1 LSPRGLGPRHADVKR
16 LRALLRDGKARDAEQ
31 AFVLEG
37 PRVIEGAL
45 ERGVVLDALYL
56 GPNADVA
63 FAPLVKRVSAAGT
76 PILGLAEGV
85 LEKVGS
91 TRTPQPLLGIARRVT
106 QPFAAV
112 PGSGAAVVAVG
123 IADPGNLGTIIR
135 SSEAAGVDAV
145 VTCGNSVDAQNPKAV
160 RSSAGAIFGITVME
174 AGDPVELLEMLATH
188 GRRRLGTRAAGGEA
202 YSEVDF
208 TVPSALVFGNEAHG
222 LAPEVDGR
230 LDGHVT
236 IPMTSRAESL
246 NVAMAAT
253 VLVFEVARQRTVAGT
268 SR

>member
-16 LRALLRDGKARDAEQ
+16 LRALLRDGKVRDTEE

-45 ERGVVLDALYL
+45 ERGVVLETLYL
-56 GPNADVA
+56 GPHADVA
-63 FAPLVKRVSAAGT
+63 FAPLVKRVSAGGT
-76 PILGLAEGV
+76 PIAELAEGV

-91 TRTPQPLLGIARRVT
+91 TRTPQPLLGVAHRVT
-106 QPFAAV
+106 RPFTAI
-112 PGSGAAVVAVG
+112 PGSGAAVVTVG

-135 SSEAAGVDAV
+135 SAEAAGVDAV
-145 VTCGNSVDAQNPKAV
+145 VTCDNSVDAQNPKAV

-174 AGDPVELLEMLATH
+174 AGDPVELLEVLATQ
-188 GRRRLGTRAAGGEA
+188 GRRRLGTRASGGEA
-202 YSEVDF
+202 YHDVDF
-208 TVPSALVFGNEAHG
+208 TVPTALVFGNEAHG
-222 LAPEVDGR
+222 LAPEVGEH

-236 IPMTSRAESL
+236 IPMTPSAESL

-253 VLVFEVARQRTVAGT
+253 VLVFEVARQRAAAGT

>member
-16 LRALLRDGKARDAEQ
+16 LRALLRDGKARDAEH

-45 ERGVVLDALYL
+45 ARGVVLDALYL
-56 GPNADVA
+56 APFADVA
-63 FAPLVKRVSAAGT
+63 FAPLVQKVSAAGT
-76 PILGLAEGV
+76 PISALAEGV

-91 TRTPQPLLGIARRVT
+91 TRTPQPLLGIARSVT
-106 QPFAAV
+106 QPLATI
-112 PGSGAAVVAVG
+112 PGSGTAIVAVG
-123 IADPGNLGTIIR
+123 IADPGNLGTMIR
-135 SSEAAGVDAV
+135 SAEAAGVDAV

-174 AGDPVELLEMLATH
+174 AGDPVELLEVLATQ
-188 GRRRLGTRAAGGEA
+188 GRRRLGTRASGGEA
-202 YSEVDF
+202 YSETDF

-222 LAPEVDGR
+222 LAPELDQR
-230 LDGHVT
+230 LDGHVS

-253 VLVFEVARQRTVAGT
+253 ILVFEVARQRKVAGMT
-268 SR
+268 Q